1 MNASLMQD
9 TDLFNKNLTDPEKN
23 MSIFRA
29 KQCTIGYK

>member
-9 TDLFNKNLTDPEKN
+9 TDLFNKNLTDPEK
-23 MSIFRA
+23 SIFRA